1 MGKNPKHLAILN
13 AVAEKA
19 GYGKPLPEG
28 VYRGICQNCGFGSY
42 VAAVAE
48 VSVSPK
54 GKLKI
59 HRIVAGSDPG
69 HAENPGFLWVQQG
82 EAIWSDASVPSGQSC
97 HGDATAMHGVS
108 ARYPAYDAKLGRP
121 LTLAQRIEQCRT
133 ERQRAVAF
141 KAESDERLTI
151 EAYVGTQSRG
161 PPLLVDVGSP
171 AQPFAE
177 HGRQLFTTRMGQL
190 NMSCANCHDG
200 RMAQFPPPPR
210 GRRRRPLREGRGG
223 TVDPTPHC
231 TVMSS
236 TLAVSQQVIESN
248 SNTVAQRDYAPD
260 SLRRK
265 LAVRNTDAGGPLD

>member
-69 HAENPGFLWVQQG
+69 HAENPGFLW
-82 EAIWSDASVPSGQSC
+82 
-97 HGDATAMHGVS
+97 
-108 ARYPAYDAKLGRP
+108 
-121 LTLAQRIEQCRT
+121 
-133 ERQRAVAF
+133 
-141 KAESDERLTI
+141 RLTI